1 MSFRP
6 IAACAALLTVLWAG
20 VVAAETRLVMF
31 EEPGCVYCAQ
41 WKAEVGDAYHL
52 TAEGRAAPL
61 RTIFMADPLPDGLTL
76 ERPVVYSP
84 TFVLSIDGAE
94 VARLEGYPGEDF
106 FWGLLGA
113 MLTQNGVEWATGNAD
128 G

>member
-6 IAACAALLTVLWAG
+6 IAACIAMLTVLWAG
-20 VVAAETRLVMF
+20 LAAAETRLVMF
-31 EEPGCVYCAQ
+31 EEPGCYYCAR

-52 TAEGRAAPL
+52 TGEGRAAPL
-61 RTIFMADPLPDGLTL
+61 LMTYMDDPLPGDLSL
-76 ERPVVYSP
+76 QRPVVFSP

-113 MLTQNGVEWATGNAD
+113 MLTQNGVEWARESAD